1 MSQTRIYLF
10 VSLFIQKIRRAV
22 LVYYKLELGI
32 CLIIAD
38 IFLNFSPA
46 FQNTRSSFREVFH
59 RSHCS
64 ASTVMEYRC
73 SAPVIRSR
81 KALHA
86 NLLKIKLYQRYFD
99 QVQNSDIEKCISLAA
114 SEDNY
119 FLRTFLNGCLV
130 SVSVKSVSTQNKR

>member
-38 IFLNFSPA
+38 IFLKFPQCFRTPEVA
-46 FQNTRSSFREVFH
+46 FERCSTEVIAQQN
-59 RSHCS
+59 
-64 ASTVMEYRC
+64 AVMEYRC
-73 SAPVIRSR
+73 AAPVVKSR

-86 NLLKIKLYQRYFD
+86 NLLKIKLYQRSFD

-119 FLRTFLNGCLV
+119 F
-130 SVSVKSVSTQNKR
+130 